1 MSDETRPTCYACRC
15 YEVTEEQV
23 REAIVLGART
33 MNDVKRRTRAGFGL
47 CQGAY
52 CVSVI
57 TAMLAEATGQ
67 PIESKAPM
75 TARPPVRLMTL
86 EELASLGDPE

>member
-1 MSDETRPTCYACRC
+1 MSEETRPTCYACRC
-15 YEVTEEQV
+15 YEVTEAEVQ
-23 REAIVLGART
+23 EAIALGAVT

-52 CVSVI
+52 CVPAIS
-57 TAMLAEATGQ
+57 AMLAEATGQ
-67 PIESKAPM
+67 PIEALAPM

-86 EELASLGDPE
+86 EELASLDIAE

>member
-23 REAIVLGART
+23 REAI
-33 MNDVKRRTRAGFGL
+33 DVKRRTRAGFGL

-67 PIESKAPM
+67 PIESIAPM